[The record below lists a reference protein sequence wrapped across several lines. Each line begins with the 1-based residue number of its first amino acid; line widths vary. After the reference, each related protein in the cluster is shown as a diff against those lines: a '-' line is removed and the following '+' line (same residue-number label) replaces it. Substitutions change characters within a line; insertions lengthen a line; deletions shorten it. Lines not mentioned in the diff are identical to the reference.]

1 MKNLSRERW
10 EEVDRVFDAVLAAP
24 VADRDRL
31 LATLT
36 GEDLALAR
44 EVRTL
49 LDFEARGGAELGDSA
64 LEFVPGLLDGAVQG
78 GDGASPPDDVGP
90 LSHVGPYR
98 ILREIA
104 RGGMGRVYL
113 AERVDPDLPQRV
125 ALKLVKRGMDT
136 DDVLLRFRQ
145 ERRIL
150 ASLNHPGI
158 ARLQD
163 GGATPDGRPWLV
175 MEYVEGVPLGEYLE
189 GAGPALP
196 QRVRLLVQ
204 LCDAVEYAHRNLVLH
219 RDLKPSNVLVTPGG
233 DAKLL
238 DFGIAKLLHAEPVHS
253 GPTEPVTR
261 LGRRIL
267 TPEWASPEQVA
278 GEPLTTASDVYQL
291 GLLLQWAVGVGGD
304 PLPRELR
311 LVVGRALDE
320 DPARR
325 YPSAGALGEDLR
337 RFLED
342 RPVLA
347 RSPSVAYRVRKFAR
361 RNPVPM
367 AAGVG
372 LLVMGGIFGVA
383 YTRGI
388 QVERD
393 LAQQEADR
401 ARAALDFV
409 AALFEGADPNV
420 SGGDT
425 LDVFQLLDR
434 GEERLETHLARR
446 PELRQ
451 EMEILLGRLFTRLGE
466 FPRAEVLFLS
476 ALAHDGESEGG
487 RGPLQAG
494 LLPAGGARDITPEQ
508 LAAAGG
514 GITLAQ
520 EVAQLRFRQGR
531 FQEAED
537 FLARAQA
544 EAEALGDPALL
555 ARVLIQRGGN
565 LPYTADAS
573 AAEPLLEQALA
584 LLEELPD
591 TPPGLREEA
600 RGRLGTLLMLEG
612 RYPEGEEHLGAVVES
627 LRREGGE
634 GSLSLADALNNL
646 GNLYQRSGRPA
657 DAMAAHEEVL
667 AIRRRALPAGHP
679 DIGLSLNNLGTVAA
693 GAGDFGTAA
702 MWMEQAI
709 EVAELRGGRESRNV
723 ALSIM
728 NLGWIRMRQGEL
740 EAAEV
745 HFRES
750 IDLFRRTTGPDS
762 PDAGLAVGN
771 LAQLLQLQGRLA
783 EAEREALEALRIR
796 EAAHGPESMHV
807 AWRSWQVADILE
819 DQGRLEEAERYH
831 ARSVAVRRIHYP
843 ETHPEVTRGRNSLG
857 DLLLRMERWPEA
869 AELYRAAAAAF
880 EADPEADAAELEFA
894 RSRLDLAEREA
905 ASRGIA
911 LPSGPPPPPPSGD

>member
-1 MKNLSRERW
+1 MKKLSRERW
-10 EEVDRVFDAVLAAP
+10 EAVDRAFDAVLAAP
-24 VADRDRL
+24 PGEREGVL
-31 LATLT
+31 ETLARNDP
-36 GEDLALAR
+36 ELAL

-49 LDFEARGGAELGDSA
+49 LEFEARGGEELGDSA
-64 LEFVPGLLDGAVQG
+64 LDFVPGLLEGAVDQAPPEG
-78 GDGASPPDDVGP
+78 GVDDLGP
-90 LSHVGPYR
+90 LAHVGPYR

-113 AERVDPDLPQRV
+113 AERVDPDLPQQV

-158 ARLQD
+158 ARLLD
-163 GGATPDGRPWLV
+163 GGATPDGRPWLA
-175 MEYVEGVPLGEYLE
+175 MEYVEGDPLGEHLE
-189 GAGPALP
+189 RAAPP
-196 QRVRLLVQ
+196 RDHRIRLILQ
-204 LCDAVEYAHRNLVLH
+204 LCEAVEYAHRNLVLH

-233 DAKLL
+233 EAKLL

-291 GLLLQWAVGVGGD
+291 GLLLRWALEGGRD

-311 LVVGRALDE
+311 VVVGRALE
-320 DPARR
+320 QEPARR
-325 YPSAGALGEDLR
+325 YPSAGALGDDLR
-337 RFLED
+337 RFLES

-347 RSPSVAYRVRKFAR
+347 RPPSAAYRIRSFVR
-361 RNPVPM
+361 RNPAPV
-367 AAGVG
+367 AAGTL
-372 LLVMGGIFGVA
+372 LLVMGGVFAGL

-409 AALFEGADPNV
+409 TALFEGADPTV

-425 LDVFQLLDR
+425 LDVFQLLER
-434 GEERLETHLARR
+434 GEARLGTHLARR

-451 EMEILLGRLFTRLGE
+451 EMEILLGGLFTRLGE
-466 FPRAEVLFLS
+466 FPRAEALFLS
-476 ALAHDGESEGG
+476 ALDRGESEGG
-487 RGPLQAG
+487 SDPLQAG
-494 LLPAGGARDITPEQ
+494 FLSGGGGPDITADR
-508 LAAAGG
+508 LGAGG
-514 GITLAQ
+514 GGIALAQ
-520 EVAQLRFRQGR
+520 EVAHLRFRQGR
-531 FQEAED
+531 FQEAES
-537 FLARAQA
+537 FLAAAQA
-544 EAEALGDPALL
+544 EAEAGGDPAVL
-555 ARVLIQRGGN
+555 ARVLVQRGGN
-565 LPYTADAS
+565 LPYTEDAS
-573 AAEPLLEQALA
+573 RAEPLLRRALDILEALPDASPA
-584 LLEELPD
+584 LLA
-591 TPPGLREEA
+591 EA
-600 RGRLGTLLMLEG
+600 RGRMGTLLMLDG
-612 RYPEGEEHLGAVVES
+612 RYPEGEAFLSAVVES
-627 LRREGGE
+627 LRTGE
-634 GSLSLADALNNL
+634 GEASLALADALNNL
-646 GNLYQRSGRPA
+646 GNLYQRSGRAPE
-657 DAMAAHEEVL
+657 AMAVHEEVL
-667 AIRRRALPAGHP
+667 SIRQRRLPAGHP
-679 DIGLSLNNLGTVAA
+679 DIALSLNNLGTVAA
-693 GAGDFGTAA
+693 GAGDFATAA
-702 MWMEQAI
+702 GWMEQAI
-709 EVAELRGGRESRNV
+709 EAAEVRGGRESRNV

-740 EAAEV
+740 ERGEE

-750 IDLFRRTTGPDS
+750 IGLFRRITGPDS
-762 PDAGLAVGN
+762 PDTGLAVGN

-796 EAAHGPESMHV
+796 EAAHGPESMHI

-869 AELYRAAAAAF
+869 AELFGGAVAAF

-894 RSRLDLAEREA
+894 RSRLERAEREA
-905 ASRGIA
+905 AARGIT
-911 LPSGPPPPPPSGD
+911 LPSSAAGPPPPPGP

>member
-1 MKNLSRERW
+1 MRHLSRERW

-24 VADRDRL
+24 EPDRARL
-31 LATLT
+31 LEALT
-36 GEDLALAR
+36 GDDDALAH
-44 EVRTL
+44 EVRAL
-49 LDFEARGGAELGDSA
+49 LEFEARGDDELGDSA
-64 LEFVPGLLDGAVQG
+64 LDFVPGLLEGAVEPG
-78 GDGASPPDDVGP
+78 ESAPLPEDLGP
-90 LSHVGPYR
+90 LVHVGPYR
-98 ILREIA
+98 VIRELA

-113 AERVDPDLPQRV
+113 AERVDPDLPQTV

-158 ARLQD
+158 ARLLD
-163 GGATPDGRPWLV
+163 GGATADGRPWLA
-175 MEYVEGVPLGEYLE
+175 MEYVEGVPLGEHLE
-189 GAGPALP
+189 RSAPPLT
-196 QRVRLLVQ
+196 QRLGLLLQ

-261 LGRRIL
+261 VGRRIL

-291 GLLLQWAVGVGGD
+291 GLLLRSAVTAGGATA
-304 PLPRELR
+304 PRELR
-311 LVVGRALDE
+311 LVVGRALEE

-325 YPSAGALGEDLR
+325 YPSAGALAEDLR
-337 RFLED
+337 RFMEN

-347 RSPSVAYRVRKFAR
+347 RAPSPAYRIRKFVG
-361 RNPVPM
+361 RNPVPV
-367 AAGVG
+367 AAALL
-372 LLVMGGIFGVA
+372 LLVMGGVFAAVYA
-383 YTRGI
+383 RGI
-388 QVERD
+388 RTERD
-393 LAQQEADR
+393 LARQEADR

-425 LDVFQLLDR
+425 LDVYQLLDR
-434 GEERLETHLARR
+434 GEARLAGHLARR
-446 PELRQ
+446 PELRR
-451 EMEILLGRLFTRLGE
+451 EMETLLGRLFTQLGE
-466 FPRAEVLFLS
+466 FQRAEALFLS
-476 ALAHDGESEGG
+476 ALAAGEGEETGDLLRAGVLPQGAPGDVTPERLAAVDGDIALAQGV
-487 RGPLQAG
+487 AG
-494 LLPAGGARDITPEQ
+494 LRTRE
-508 LAAAGG
+508 
-514 GITLAQ
+514 
-520 EVAQLRFRQGR
+520 GR
-531 FQEAED
+531 FEEAEA
-537 FLARAQA
+537 FLARAQERA
-544 EAEALGDPALL
+544 EAEGDPGTL
-555 ARVLIQRGGN
+555 ARILVQRGGN
-565 LPYTADAS
+565 LPYTAEAS
-573 AAEPLLEQALA
+573 AAEPLLRRALA

-591 TPPGLREEA
+591 ASPELMAEA

-612 RYPEGEEHLGAVVES
+612 RYPEGEELLGAVVES
-627 LRREGGE
+627 LRQEGGE
-634 GSLSLADALNNL
+634 GSLPLADALNNL

-657 DAMAAHEEVL
+657 EALAAHEEVL
-667 AIRRRALPAGHP
+667 AIRRRVLPAGHP
-679 DIGLSLNNLGTVAA
+679 DIALSLNNLGTVAA

-702 MWMEQAI
+702 LWMEQAI
-709 EVAELRGGRESRNV
+709 EAAQVRTGRESRPV

-740 EAAEV
+740 DAAEE

-750 IDLFRRTTGPDS
+750 IGIFRRTTGPDS
-762 PDAGLAVGN
+762 PDTGLAVGN

-783 EAEREALEALRIR
+783 EAEAEALEALRIR

-819 DQGRLEEAERYH
+819 DQGRLEEARSHH
-831 ARSVAVRRIHYP
+831 ARSLAVRRIHYP

-857 DLLLRMERWPEA
+857 DLLIRMERWQEA
-869 AELYRAAAAAF
+869 ADLFGAAAAAF
-880 EADPEADAAELEFA
+880 EADPDADAADLEFA
-894 RSRLDLAEREA
+894 RGRLDLAVREA
-905 ASRGIA
+905 ATRGTTLS
-911 LPSGPPPPPPSGD
+911 LPTKASAPPGP

>member
-1 MKNLSRERW
+1 MRHLSRERW

-24 VADRDRL
+24 EPDRARL
-31 LATLT
+31 LEALT
-36 GEDLALAR
+36 GDDDALAR

-49 LDFEARGGAELGDSA
+49 LEFEARGDDELGDSA
-64 LEFVPGLLDGAVQG
+64 LDFVPGLLEGAVEPG
-78 GDGASPPDDVGP
+78 ESTPLPEDLGP
-90 LSHVGPYR
+90 LVHVGPYR
-98 ILREIA
+98 VIRELA

-113 AERVDPDLPQRV
+113 AERVDPDLPQTV

-158 ARLQD
+158 ARLLD
-163 GGATPDGRPWLV
+163 GGATADGRPWLA
-175 MEYVEGVPLGEYLE
+175 MEYVEGVPLGEHLE
-189 GAGPALP
+189 RSAPPLT
-196 QRVRLLVQ
+196 QRLGLLLQ

-261 LGRRIL
+261 VGRRIL

-291 GLLLQWAVGVGGD
+291 GLLLRSAVTAGGATA
-304 PLPRELR
+304 PRELR
-311 LVVGRALDE
+311 LVVGRALEE

-325 YPSAGALGEDLR
+325 YPSAGALAEDLR
-337 RFLED
+337 RFMEN

-347 RSPSVAYRVRKFAR
+347 RAPSPAYRIRKFVG
-361 RNPVPM
+361 RNPVPV
-367 AAGVG
+367 AAALL
-372 LLVMGGIFGVA
+372 LLVMGGVFAAVYA
-383 YTRGI
+383 RGI
-388 QVERD
+388 RTERD
-393 LAQQEADR
+393 LARQEADR

-425 LDVFQLLDR
+425 LDVYQLLDR
-434 GEERLETHLARR
+434 GEARLAGHLARR
-446 PELRQ
+446 PELRR
-451 EMEILLGRLFTRLGE
+451 EMETLLGRLFTQLGE
-466 FPRAEVLFLS
+466 FQRAEALFLS
-476 ALAHDGESEGG
+476 ALAAGEGEETGDLLRAGVLPQGAPGDVTPERLAAVDGDIALAQGV
-487 RGPLQAG
+487 AG
-494 LLPAGGARDITPEQ
+494 LRTRE
-508 LAAAGG
+508 
-514 GITLAQ
+514 
-520 EVAQLRFRQGR
+520 GR
-531 FQEAED
+531 FEEAEA
-537 FLARAQA
+537 FLARAQERA
-544 EAEALGDPALL
+544 EAEGDPGTL
-555 ARVLIQRGGN
+555 ARILVQRGGN
-565 LPYTADAS
+565 LPYTAEAS
-573 AAEPLLEQALA
+573 AAEPLLRRALA

-591 TPPGLREEA
+591 ASPELMAEA

-612 RYPEGEEHLGAVVES
+612 RYPEGEELLGAVVES
-627 LRREGGE
+627 LRQEGGE
-634 GSLSLADALNNL
+634 GSLPLADALNNL

-657 DAMAAHEEVL
+657 EALAAHEEVL
-667 AIRRRALPAGHP
+667 AIRRRVLPAGHP
-679 DIGLSLNNLGTVAA
+679 DIALSLNNLGTVAA

-702 MWMEQAI
+702 LWMEQAI
-709 EVAELRGGRESRNV
+709 EAAQVRTGRESRPV

-740 EAAEV
+740 DAAEE

-750 IDLFRRTTGPDS
+750 IGIFRRTTGPDS
-762 PDAGLAVGN
+762 PDTGLAVGN

-783 EAEREALEALRIR
+783 EAEAEALEALRIR

-819 DQGRLEEAERYH
+819 DQGRLEEARSHH
-831 ARSVAVRRIHYP
+831 ARSLAVRRIHYP

-857 DLLLRMERWPEA
+857 DLLIRMERWQEA
-869 AELYRAAAAAF
+869 ADLFGAAAAAF
-880 EADPEADAAELEFA
+880 EADPDADAADLEFA
-894 RSRLDLAEREA
+894 RGRLDLAVREA
-905 ASRGIA
+905 ATRGTTLS
-911 LPSGPPPPPPSGD
+911 LPTKASAPPGP